1 MIFREKNL
9 EFMVTSVER
18 SQNHLIDS
26 VDTEMG
32 STILFTDGDQDS
44 CHFHI
49 VAFMP
54 TREELGGMWDM
65 DFDGPSC
72 RGGAR

>member
-26 VDTEMG
+26 LEIEMG
-32 STILFTDGDQDS
+32 SAILFTDGDEDS
-44 CHFHI
+44 SHFQI

-54 TREELGGMWDM
+54 TREDLGGMWDM
-65 DFDGPSC
+65 DFDGSSC
-72 RGGAR
+72 RGGA